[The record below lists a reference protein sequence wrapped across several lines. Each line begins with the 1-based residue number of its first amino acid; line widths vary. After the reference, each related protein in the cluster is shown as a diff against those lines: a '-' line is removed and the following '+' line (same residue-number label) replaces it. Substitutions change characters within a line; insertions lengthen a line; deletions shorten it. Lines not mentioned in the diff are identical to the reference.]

1 MSMDKIA
8 SIPLETTAYYQSL
21 TDLNIQFWNQDK
33 DTSTLQ
39 FKITRNN
46 YPLALSEENIKIFIA
61 LESKDSFLVDD
72 KLKFVDELN
81 GVIDYKIPDEFM
93 KIATRVIGQV
103 YVTTLDEEQVV
114 VQRKFAFNVENDLIA
129 ELPAENKLREI
140 KYFSDMRSEV
150 ADMIKKLNDD
160 FEHMNDY
167 VTKVQETTEQG
178 LLSLNNLISTK
189 ESDYNTNHS
198 NRIKEI
204 NEKGT
209 QYSKKFDDDKKYI
222 DTKFE
227 DFKKSVSN
235 SEVITTGQTANWQRY
250 KLTEA
255 DGKSIFTNL
264 NNDLEKLR
272 NLTPGY
278 FYCTNIPISGATSTA
293 GFVIVEMR
301 DTSVKRITFS
311 PYNSTDQYLMR
322 FYNSW
327 SDWERVGID
336 PNNVE
341 TPQNSQAKANTAE
354 NNAKV
359 YTDLKY
365 SKRHT
370 VLFEG
375 NANGVGTPINL
386 SEPLDSF
393 IVLYIYGDF
402 PGGEFVTLGNPL
414 STRNINLNLDNIVG
428 LDAISTS
435 TYECSLAKVNNQQ
448 LKINSDNYMNII
460 DGSSSGANANKFTV
474 QKIVG
479 VYK

>member
-1 MSMDKIA
+1 
-8 SIPLETTAYYQSL
+8 
-21 TDLNIQFWNQDK
+21 
-33 DTSTLQ
+33 
-39 FKITRNN
+39 
-46 YPLALSEENIKIFIA
+46 
-61 LESKDSFLVDD
+61 
-72 KLKFVDELN
+72 
-81 GVIDYKIPDEFM
+81 
-93 KIATRVIGQV
+93 
-103 YVTTLDEEQVV
+103 
-114 VQRKFAFNVENDLIA
+114 
-129 ELPAENKLREI
+129 
-140 KYFSDMRSEV
+140 
-150 ADMIKKLNDD
+150 
-160 FEHMNDY
+160 
-167 VTKVQETTEQG
+167 
-178 LLSLNNLISTK
+178 
-189 ESDYNTNHS
+189 
-198 NRIKEI
+198 
-204 NEKGT
+204 T

-370 VLFEG
+370 VLF
-375 NANGVGTPINL
+375 
-386 SEPLDSF
+386 
-393 IVLYIYGDF
+393 
-402 PGGEFVTLGNPL
+402 
-414 STRNINLNLDNIVG
+414 
-428 LDAISTS
+428 
-435 TYECSLAKVNNQQ
+435 
-448 LKINSDNYMNII
+448 
-460 DGSSSGANANKFTV
+460 
-474 QKIVG
+474 
-479 VYK
+479 